1 MMDDDKQVVRCPQ
14 CGKRMTAKKEG
25 NPNRMFT
32 CKNPKCGFQAS
43 LMAFAKERTPGD
55 QSPSSLQP
63 SSRSAASEGAMQ
75 VEQPHTMV
83 MSNPQTPAFAGN
95 GSLRVIASGVT
106 YSISL
111 GSHIV
116 GRAHPTGHADIAIVC
131 EDTYMSRHHLKID
144 AVQTAQGIEYRMSD
158 NRSTNGVY
166 LNGQKLPLGDI
177 VILKQGD
184 RIRIGHTELEF
195 ILK

>member
-1 MMDDDKQVVRCPQ
+1 MDDDKQVVKCPQ
-14 CGKRMTAKKEG
+14 CGKRMAAKKEG

-32 CKNPKCGFQAS
+32 CSGCGFRAS
-43 LMAFAKERTPGD
+43 LMAFAKERKPED
-55 QSPSSLQP
+55 QSQSSLQSSFQP
-63 SSRSAASEGAMQ
+63 SASEGGTR
-75 VEQPHTMV
+75 VEQPHTLV
-83 MSNPQTPAFAGN
+83 MNNPQTPAFAGN

-106 YSISL
+106 YSIGL

-144 AVQTAQGIEYRMSD
+144 AVQIAQGFEYRMSD
-158 NRSTNGVY
+158 NGSTNKVY
-166 LNGQKLPLGDI
+166 LNGQVLPLGDI